1 MAGEAALAIALAGSL
16 FFKVDPAQGR
26 EKVLLGL
33 VLTMAPFA
41 FVGPL
46 IGPLVDRVKGGH
58 RAVILATMALRCLV
72 AISMVPAA
80 ANDSLL
86 LFPEAFAMLV
96 LAKTYQVARAAV
108 VPAVVRNDLEL
119 VEANSKLQL
128 VGGLS
133 GFAAMAP
140 AGLAFLIGPEWVAG
154 CCAVFF
160 AGATAA
166 AFRIPVAAKPMAPP
180 SALERA
186 EMASP
191 IIRVEAASMAAIRG
205 VVGFVTFVLAF
216 ELRGGH
222 QPEAA
227 EVLARNVGTVL
238 ARRPGIEL
246 VDALGEF
253 PKWYF
258 GVVVAAGILG
268 GLLGAWLAP
277 TIRHHLAEEKILIG
291 ALVVTVL
298 AGVWGWAMDGVL
310 AFVGLAMGVAI
321 AASVGKQAFDSLV
334 QRDAPD
340 ADRGRIFARFEARF
354 QIAWVVG
361 AVVPSAIEFD
371 ITVGAVIVMLVG
383 AVALAGSMTS
393 GFGHLSRSGKSGI
406 SNGSSSSGRSLS

>member
-1 MAGEAALAIALAGSL
+1 MAIALAGSL

-26 EKVLLGL
+26 EKVLIGL
-33 VLTMAPFA
+33 ILTMAPFA
-41 FVGPL
+41 VVGPL
-46 IGPLVDRVKGGH
+46 IGPMVDKVKGGH

-108 VPAVVRNDLEL
+108 VPAVVSNDLEL

-140 AGLAFLIGPEWVAG
+140 AGVAFLIGPEWVAAV
-154 CCAVFF
+154 CAVFF
-160 AGATAA
+160 AVATAA
-166 AFRIPVAAKPMAPP
+166 AFRLPSSVRPMSAPTT
-180 SALERA
+180 LE
-186 EMASP
+186 ESEVHSSL
-191 IIRVEAASMAAIRG
+191 IRVEAASMAAIRG

-222 QPEAA
+222 QAA
-227 EVLARNVGTVL
+227 PPEVLARNVGTVM
-238 ARRPGIEL
+238 ARRPGIE
-246 VDALGEF
+246 VVEALGEF

-258 GVVVAAGILG
+258 GAVVAAGIFG
-268 GLLGAWLAP
+268 GLLGASVAP
-277 TIRHHLAEEKILIG
+277 RLRRHLAEEKILLG
-291 ALVVTVL
+291 SLVMTIL
-298 AGVWGWAMDGVL
+298 AGTWGWWMDGVL
-310 AFVGLAMGVAI
+310 AYAGLALGVAI

-340 ADRGRIFARFEARF
+340 ADRGRVFARFEARF
-354 QIAWVVG
+354 QIAWVIGAVIPAAITIDIAVG
-361 AVVPSAIEFD
+361 AVM
-371 ITVGAVIVMLVG
+371 VMLVG
-383 AVALAGSMTS
+383 MIALGGYLTG
-393 GFGHLSRSGKSGI
+393 GFGQLSRSGKSGI
-406 SNGSSSSGRSLS
+406 SKGSSSSGKSDS